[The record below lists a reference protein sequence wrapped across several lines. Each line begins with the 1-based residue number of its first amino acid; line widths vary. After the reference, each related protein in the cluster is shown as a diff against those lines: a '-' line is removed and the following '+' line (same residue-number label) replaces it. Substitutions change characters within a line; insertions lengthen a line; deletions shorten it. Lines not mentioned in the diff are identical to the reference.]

1 MNEIIKRRVKELNE
15 LATCIK
21 VEAKCLLEDIDEI
34 ETSEDLAIVENK
46 FELIKDYAQ
55 QGYDKVM
62 ITYDEFE
69 EG

>member
-1 MNEIIKRRVKELNE
+1 MNEVVQRRIKELKE

-34 ETSEDLAIVENK
+34 KTDDDLPIVENK
-46 FELIKDYAQ
+46 FDLIKSYAQ

-69 EG
+69 D